1 MVNYS
6 QMESVWRSYGPLD
19 PIGSEAPK
27 ARSSRAPLIVAG
39 VAGVCVAGALGGLYL
54 RPDLGAAAASSP
66 APGVSQGPEI
76 TRVSQ
81 AAPVAGEAARL
92 QTQLQMLIVD
102 GPVGPSPL
110 ESSPLAPPLA
120 VSEPSLEPSGSAPR
134 DLQAAPTLDLPA
146 SAPPS
151 DKLAGRPLQ
160 GMVPARTPVRAPGS
174 GLSNAGRGEG
184 APLVLASRAPTPTTY
199 PRWTPRT
206 TPAPRP
212 APPQTAAAQTAP
224 PPSQPEGPSYD
235 CRHAGTAAER
245 MICESPELASLD
257 RKLAVEL
264 DAAVAA
270 GHSRQELARDQEH
283 WRRRRETAAPDPRA
297 VADVYRRRIGQ
308 LRSMQ

>member
-19 PIGSEAPK
+19 PIASEAPK
-27 ARSSRAPLIVAG
+27 ARRSPAPLIAAG

-54 RPDLGAAAASSP
+54 RPDLGAAAASSRAP
-66 APGVSQGPEI
+66 AQGPAI
-76 TRVSQ
+76 TRVSD

-110 ESSPLAPPLA
+110 ESAPLAPPLA
-120 VSEPSLEPSGSAPR
+120 VPQPSLEPSGSAQR
-134 DLQAAPTLDLPA
+134 NLQAAPALVLPA

-151 DKLAGRPLQ
+151 DKLAVRPAQ
-160 GMVPARTPVRAPGS
+160 GMVPARTPVRAAGS
-174 GLSNAGRGEG
+174 GRSNAEQGEG
-184 APLVLASRAPTPTTY
+184 APLVLASRAPAPTTY
-199 PRWTPRT
+199 PRWTPRPA
-206 TPAPRP
+206 PAPRP
-212 APPQTAAAQTAP
+212 APPQAAAAELTAP
-224 PPSQPEGPSYD
+224 PPSQPQGPSYD

-257 RKLAVEL
+257 RKLAAEL

-283 WRRRRETAAPDPRA
+283 WRRRRETASPDPRA